1 MVSRKIGIIKMKIA
15 YLIYNERPNSGL
27 MKSQVLGLLY
37 ELAKSKDLQITLI
50 AIWQPWVYWKYYKDI
65 VKLKKELSISNIN
78 LVSIPLG
85 LPGRYFFQYKYLLSI
100 NTYHIWAILKFFDL
114 NKYDVVH
121 GRGYFINYVAALLK
135 EKYKL
140 IFDLRSLFPEEN
152 IMIGNW
158 KKEDAIYKKWKEIE
172 KYTIEKAEHSVVVSL
187 PMIDSLADV
196 NDTKKLKYIPIGF
209 DVNKFSID
217 TNKRDDIRNELGIQ
231 NKKVIVYAGSLQL
244 NFWNDTR
251 IYTEY
256 FQNINSLVDDIHF
269 LILTNSD
276 HAQIST
282 FLETNNITNYSI
294 LSVSPKEVP
303 NYLSAADIGI
313 QVMYKM
319 DDSDTRFGVKV
330 IEYWASGLPVITNSN
345 VGGISTLVKN
355 IDYLGLIADDKD
367 DLKIMQDY
375 LQRRDR
381 GRIKKYAFENFE
393 FSKLVLEY
401 LKLYR

>member
-1 MVSRKIGIIKMKIA
+1 MKIA

-27 MKSQVLGLLY
+27 MKSQVLGLLH
-37 ELAKSKDLQITLI
+37 ELGKNKDLQITLI

-85 LPGRYFFQYKYLLSI
+85 LPGRYFFQYKYLLYI
-100 NTYHIWAILKFFDL
+100 NTYYIWTILKFFDL
-114 NKYDVVH
+114 NTYDVVH
-121 GRGYFINYVAALLK
+121 GRGYFISYVAALLK

-152 IMIGNW
+152 IMAGNW
-158 KKEDAIYKKWKEIE
+158 KKEDAIYKKWKDIE
-172 KYTIEKAEHSVVVSL
+172 KYTIEKAEYSVVVSL
-187 PMIDSLADV
+187 PMIDALTNV

-209 DVNKFSID
+209 DACKFENAPS
-217 TNKRDDIRNELGIQ
+217 KRDDIRNELGIQ
-231 NKKVIVYAGSLQL
+231 NKKIIVYAGSLQL

-251 IYTEY
+251 IYTKY
-256 FQNINSLVDDIHF
+256 FQNINSLVDDVHF

-282 FLETNNITNYSI
+282 FLETSKISNYSI
-294 LSVSPKEVP
+294 LSVSPNEVP

-345 VGGISTLVKN
+345 VGGISTLIKDN
-355 IDYLGLIADDKD
+355 NYLGFIADDKE
-367 DLKIMQDY
+367 DLKLIQDY
-375 LQRRDR
+375 LQQRDR
-381 GRIKKYAFENFE
+381 TEIKKYTFENFD
-393 FSKLVLEY
+393 FSKLAIRY
-401 LKLYR
+401 KDLY

>member
-1 MVSRKIGIIKMKIA
+1 MKIA

-65 VKLKKELSISNIN
+65 IKLKRELSISNIN
-78 LVSIPLG
+78 LISIPLG
-85 LPGRYFFQYKYLLSI
+85 LPGRYFFQNKYLLSI
-100 NTYHIWAILKFFDL
+100 NTYYIWAILKLFDL

-135 EKYKL
+135 ERYKL

-152 IMIGNW
+152 ISAGNW
-158 KKEDAIYKKWKEIE
+158 KKEDAIYEKWKEIE
-172 KYTIEKAEHSVVVSL
+172 KYTIEKAEYSVVVSL
-187 PMIDSLADV
+187 PMIDSLSV
-196 NDTKKLKYIPIGF
+196 SNNTEKIKYIPIGF
-209 DVNKFSID
+209 DVNKFLID
-217 TNKRDDIRNELGIQ
+217 TTKRDDIRNEFGIQ

-256 FQNINSLVDDIHF
+256 FQNINSFVADAHF
-269 LILTNSD
+269 LILTNSAHD
-276 HAQIST
+276 QIST
-282 FLETNNITNYSI
+282 FLETNKIINYSI
-294 LSVSPKEVP
+294 LSVSPQEVP
-303 NYLSAADIGI
+303 NYLSVADIGI

-345 VGGISTLVKN
+345 VGGISALVKN
-355 IDYLGLIADDKD
+355 NNYLGFIADNKD
-367 DLKIMQDY
+367 DLKVIEHY
-375 LQRRDR
+375 LQQANSSE
-381 GRIKKYAFENFE
+381 IKKY
-393 FSKLVLEY
+393 EY
-401 LKLYR
+401 SGPFRPPIPV